1 MSGSSTFSGQTL
13 ASMGLTPGTYQ
24 YTWSSD
30 SLTVKIGTVPEPS
43 TWAMMLWASR
53 ASAMRAIAERESRAQ
68 PKKRKKAPRER
79 GARRRGEVGGP
90 REIATQRCDSAT
102 PSFIPPLK
110 QTGGPK
116 AAFGIERR

>member
-43 TWAMMLWASR
+43 TWAMMLLGFARLGYAGYRR
-53 ASAMRAIAERESRAQ
+53 AREPRAA
-68 PKKRKKAPRER
+68 
-79 GARRRGEVGGP
+79 
-90 REIATQRCDSAT
+90 
-102 PSFIPPLK
+102 
-110 QTGGPK
+110 
-116 AAFGIERR
+116 